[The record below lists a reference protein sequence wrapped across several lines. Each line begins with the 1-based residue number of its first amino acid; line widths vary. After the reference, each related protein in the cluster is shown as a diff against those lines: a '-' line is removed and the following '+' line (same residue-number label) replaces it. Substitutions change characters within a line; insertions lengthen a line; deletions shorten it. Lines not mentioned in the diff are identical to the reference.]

1 MTVSYL
7 FKNNKVIYV
16 NIHILITAQIFA
28 KHYLMKDFN
37 YGATSKQNLNNIFQS
52 QKKTIRT
59 MIGLKQKNVLKLC
72 LKLRLSYSGN

>member
-16 NIHILITAQIFA
+16 NIYILITAQIFV
-28 KHYLMKDFN
+28 KHYLMKEFN
-37 YGATSKQNLNNIFQS
+37 YGATSKQKFNNIFQS
-52 QKKTIRT
+52 QKKAIRT